1 MIKRLLKAS
10 SWRLMVIL
18 LISGLPSHS
27 QMFAM
32 ATQTR
37 PSEKSKY
44 EAIRLLNDV
53 LNELK
58 NHYRADILF
67 ELKTVQGITISS
79 RLVNTDLS
87 LEQNLEN
94 VLRPVG
100 LKYKKINRTSYT
112 VFADKSIKVG
122 ALSNERFQE
131 NNVESTTPIESTE
144 KSLVANINM
153 SNIGN
158 KTEYSNIEKNVKGKV
173 TDALSGDGL
182 PGVSITIKGTTR
194 GTTTDGAGEYSIKSI
209 DEKTTLVFS
218 FVGYESQEVLVGNKN
233 KVDVALSTD
242 NRVCS

>member
-32 ATQTR
+32 AKQTR
-37 PSEKSKY
+37 PLEISKH
-44 EAIRLLNDV
+44 EAIRSLNDV
-53 LNELK
+53 LNDLK

-67 ELKTVQGITISS
+67 ELKAVQGITISS

-112 VFADKSIKVG
+112 VFADKSIKIG
-122 ALSNERFQE
+122 GLSNERFQE
-131 NNVESTTPIESTE
+131 NNVESITPIESTE
-144 KSLVANINM
+144 KSLLANINM

-158 KTEYSNIEKNVKGKV
+158 KTEYSIIEKNVK
-173 TDALSGDGL
+173 
-182 PGVSITIKGTTR
+182 
-194 GTTTDGAGEYSIKSI
+194 
-209 DEKTTLVFS
+209 
-218 FVGYESQEVLVGNKN
+218 
-233 KVDVALSTD
+233 
-242 NRVCS
+242 